1 MTATEVT
8 NTYFPSRWIS
18 VGIGTFCFVLFLP
31 GIFKEFNVAEEER
44 ILERIKKKRSGVDVE
59 GSSAKLKKPDY
70 LAVVMMVVNYFLYLV
85 NFVILETCVINA

>member
-1 MTATEVT
+1 MLP
-8 NTYFPSRWIS
+8 FPTRWIS

-59 GSSAKLKKPDY
+59 GSRGA
-70 LAVVMMVVNYFLYLV
+70 
-85 NFVILETCVINA
+85 IQ